1 MRLISKYKSEI
12 VLSAVIGLFYFLL
25 RLIFLNKL
33 PIFTDEAIYLRW
45 AQIALHDSSWRFIS
59 LTDGK
64 QPMFVWFAMIFIK
77 FIHDPL
83 LAGRLVSVTAGFFT
97 LIGLYFLSYELFN
110 NKTLSFL
117 ASI

>member
-1 MRLISKYKSEI
+1 MNKIYKYKSEI
-12 VLSAVIGLFYFLL
+12 ILATVIGVFYFLL

-64 QPMFVWFAMIFIK
+64 QPMYVWFAMIFIK
-77 FIHDPL
+77 FIGDPL
-83 LAGRLVSVTAGFFT
+83 LAGRLVSVFAGFFT
-97 LIGLYFLSYELFN
+97 LIGIFFLTYELFR
-110 NKTLSFL
+110 NKTMSFL
-117 ASI
+117 